1 MAYSIHNT
9 SLSSE
14 QNKNGYLVFTSPDLT
29 DNQTFRSYIDSY
41 IESSDGW
48 ALLFQPLLRGSQTE
62 YRAHTCQRG
71 KEGSRADCARKF
83 RDYYSHVPPW
93 KGRVT
98 CRLCTNIYGLL
109 FTRARVERKGHVQT
123 VHVYLKIIIHTCQS
137 GKEGSRAD
145 CARTCS
151 VIIYTCQRGKEGSHA
166 VQAAFSI
173 FF

>member
-123 VHVYLKIIIHTCQS
+123 VHVYLGLLFTRASVERKGHVQTVHVYLGIIIHTCQR

-145 CARTCS
+145 CA
-151 VIIYTCQRGKEGSHA
+151 H
-166 VQAAFSI
+166 I
-173 FF
+173 FRD